1 MKIRRSIKEAST
13 ELLRDIKEHPW
24 KYEYDSND
32 EESRQIYEEVCE
44 ELRRRTEKTVS
55 SMPLR
60 HSFKY
65 TKEIVKEIKKHEK
78 IKKYAIDNLPVK
90 ELIRHI
96 ERYEGKIVH
105 YRGTVEKVLYTG
117 LKDEFTLCFY
127 AKYGVLSSGEILI
140 NYRGERVVEGDELDI
155 WGVPKGIKTK
165 KIFAY
170 GEKNFPEID
179 LIYAEIKDNWIKR
192 PLKLDKERVEAIK
205 QKINMDEIIREK
217 KETQKEERKQVL
229 YGSIVIILLFS
240 FFAWIC
246 IELSEEDP
254 YTKPGP
260 NDAYFALY
268 CLGIIQTIDNYLNS
282 WEYCV
287 AHDDIN
293 GWRNTLKNL
302 DTELDYYLKDITRF
316 EDSSLSPLMRDY
328 KCEFIIMLRY
338 GKKFCAEGL
347 KMIYTRDDSKTSEY
361 IYLMGEQLKKCNSL
375 MEQYTQANPI
385 E

>member
-192 PLKLDKERVEAIK
+192 PLKLDKERVESIK
-205 QKINMDEIIREK
+205 QKIK
-217 KETQKEERKQVL
+217 
-229 YGSIVIILLFS
+229 
-240 FFAWIC
+240 
-246 IELSEEDP
+246 
-254 YTKPGP
+254 
-260 NDAYFALY
+260 
-268 CLGIIQTIDNYLNS
+268 
-282 WEYCV
+282 
-287 AHDDIN
+287 
-293 GWRNTLKNL
+293 
-302 DTELDYYLKDITRF
+302 
-316 EDSSLSPLMRDY
+316 
-328 KCEFIIMLRY
+328 
-338 GKKFCAEGL
+338 
-347 KMIYTRDDSKTSEY
+347 
-361 IYLMGEQLKKCNSL
+361 
-375 MEQYTQANPI
+375 
-385 E
+385 